1 MVSPSLFHIQQAYLE
16 FFTSNENVQALL
28 KVLKKYEPRV
38 NYQIVNVH
46 VSINIKKPVIPSFCV
61 SACKYKHLST
71 NIFGAGP
78 EPDQRP

>member
-1 MVSPSLFHIQQAYLE
+1 MAAVRKVWRPVLPEQFLHLFHIQQAYLE
-16 FFTSNENVQALL
+16 FFTSSENVQALL

-61 SACKYKHLST
+61 SAYKI
-71 NIFGAGP
+71 NI
-78 EPDQRP
+78 